1 MADERTCSRTRDVD
15 RHETEIT
22 EIHRDFVRKDV
33 YQAALD
39 RIAALEQKLNNTWL
53 SNRNA
58 LLAVTSVVVGLIW
71 SAYINR
77 GGGH

>member
-1 MADERTCSRTRDVD
+1 MADGTCPCARDVD
-15 RHETEIT
+15 RHEIEIG

-58 LLAVTSVVVGLIW
+58 LLAVASVIVGVIW
-71 SAYINR
+71 SAYIAK
-77 GGGH
+77 GGSR

>member
-1 MADERTCSRTRDVD
+1 MADERSCPRTRDVD
-15 RHETEIT
+15 RHDADIREIR
-22 EIHRDFVRKDV
+22 EKYVRLDV

-39 RIAALEQKLNNTWL
+39 RIAALERKLNNTWL

-58 LLAVTSVVVGLIW
+58 LLAVASMIAGLIW

>member
-1 MADERTCSRTRDVD
+1 MDERTCPRARDID
-15 RHETEIT
+15 RHD
-22 EIHRDFVRKDV
+22 RDIDYIQEHYVSEKV

-39 RIAALEQKLNNTWL
+39 RLKALESRNTNTWL

-58 LLAVTSVVVGLIW
+58 LLAVASVIVGLIW
-71 SAYINR
+71 SAYIAK